1 MSPRKLTNSNKQEIL
16 DLYRSSPETTST
28 LADRYGVSSS
38 TISRFLK
45 SNLTELE
52 YEELIQQKRLG
63 RTSSRSDDDK
73 IVEQVALPISKM
85 DVAPSPKKEKPKPVI
100 AVQQEEFEEE
110 EVEEVKEKPKPVI
123 AVQQEEFEE
132 EVEEVKEK
140 PKPIIAVQQ
149 EEFEDEED
157 EVEEVDV
164 ATLEEM
170 LGEDLADLDEDEEV
184 IEGSDEDNW
193 QDEFEVKPR
202 QSKSNLQVL
211 PLSEASFPRICYLV
225 IDRMADLIT
234 RPLKEFADLGII
246 PDSEI
251 GQKTLPVFDNQRVA
265 RRFSN
270 RSQRVIKVP
279 DGQMLGT
286 TRSHLASKGITR
298 LLIDGKVYSLST

>member
-73 IVEQVALPISKM
+73 TVEQIALPISKM

-100 AVQQEEFEEE
+100 AVQQEEFEDEEDE
-110 EVEEVKEKPKPVI
+110 EVEEVN
-123 AVQQEEFEE
+123 
-132 EVEEVKEK
+132 
-140 PKPIIAVQQ
+140 
-149 EEFEDEED
+149 
-157 EVEEVDV
+157 V

-211 PLSEASFPRICYLV
+211 PLSEASFPRICYVV
-225 IDRMADLIT
+225 IDRTADLIT

>member
-63 RTSSRSDDDK
+63 RTSSRSDDEK
-73 IVEQVALPISKM
+73 TVEQTVLPVSKTV
-85 DVAPSPKKEKPKPVI
+85 VAPSSAKKEKPKPVI
-100 AVQQEEFEEE
+100 AVQQEEFEDE
-110 EVEEVKEKPKPVI
+110 EVEAVKEKPKPVI
-123 AVQQEEFEE
+123 V
-132 EVEEVKEK
+132 
-140 PKPIIAVQQ
+140 VQQ
-149 EEFEDEED
+149 EEFEDEE
-157 EVEEVDV
+157 VEAVNV

-184 IEGSDEDNW
+184 FEGSDEDNW
-193 QDEFEVKPR
+193 QDELEVKPR
-202 QSKSNLQVL
+202 QLKSNLQVL
-211 PLSEASFPRICYLV
+211 PLSEASFPKTCYIV
-225 IDRMADLIT
+225 INRTADLIT
-234 RPLKEFADLGII
+234 RPLKEFADLGKM

-251 GQKTLPVFDNQRVA
+251 GQKTLPVFDNQRIA

-270 RSQRVIKVP
+270 RSERVIKVP

-286 TRSHLASKGITR
+286 TSSHLASKGITR
-298 LLIDGKVYSLST
+298 LLIDGKVYSLSS

>member
-73 IVEQVALPISKM
+73 TVERVALPISKM

-110 EVEEVKEKPKPVI
+110 EVEK
-123 AVQQEEFEE
+123 
-132 EVEEVKEK
+132 VKEK

-157 EVEEVDV
+157 EEDEVDV

-193 QDEFEVKPR
+193 QDEFEFKPR

-211 PLSEASFPRICYLV
+211 PLSEASFPRICYVV
-225 IDRMADLIT
+225 IDRTADLIT
-234 RPLKEFADLGII
+234 RPLKEFADLGTI